1 MSFLVET
8 ETINGIKSQ
17 KDIILEKIHRIK
29 SFNNN
34 IKKENIAL
42 NSNIA
47 NNINEISPFYSQDKK
62 SEYNSNQNS
71 TNKKVFIKPVV
82 KNKNNI
88 IIKQKYLTNNCIN
101 KYLNFT
107 DIKKLDKNNNNI
119 NVDFINNNI
128 FNLQNKIIVNND
140 SLITET
146 SSDYDIEKISK
157 FHNNINNNEI
167 KEKYF
172 TLNNEKRN
180 NNLINIRGKNMN
192 HNRKK
197 TAELNHIFLKKNN
210 NIMDKV
216 KYKKGKEHLN
226 LNSINSLSN
235 NNINKLN
242 TPLYLRQLFSLSNTF
257 NENDTLNNIYSNTE
271 INNESLTVKATKS
284 KKKIKKNILFKNKNR
299 EIDTLKDNA
308 TQEELQS
315 KSNYYINTEG
325 NPNTKIEEIEITGI
339 RTHKN
344 SNSIN
349 TDSISS
355 KSKTKKLNFLETKRK
370 NLKAIETEKQKLID
384 ESYKNYQKYL
394 SLIQKQQQ
402 EYKEYDEYLKN
413 EINNNQNSQMKLQ
426 ISQNNLNVKNTYSS
440 SNSSYFN
447 LLKNKNKKFIY
458 SRLNDDQLYE
468 NKTMSSKNFCAQKK
482 IMQKFVFPEKKL
494 SDKKEYLTN
503 NDVDVDGDEY
513 AYRYRNE
520 SLLNEANETTNFNYT
535 FKNNNYFENKFKP
548 NHKKVLKINIEDIKR
563 LEKDNIKIKY
573 QKSSTGVNFINTNK
587 IKTSMMNKNINF
599 SNNNINF
606 NSYDAKTIKS
616 KKTKKKI
623 KADIFQTVNCFKNNN
638 EILTSNNS
646 KNKLS
651 LNNVKKRLIL
661 KKLMKNI
668 QQEKEL
674 IHSKQKYKNSNS
686 NIKSCH
692 SKGNSIKKNEEF
704 NIYKET
710 LSSCILTHNN
720 YDIHRMI
727 SEEKKRILNKF
738 SNNNMSKFQGN
749 RNNNSNNEYYSQVEI
764 NNNNTLNNDKNSNF
778 YKIKNGL
785 YYSAFESNINEDI

>member
-42 NSNIA
+42 NSNIT

-101 KYLNFT
+101 KYLNFS

-140 SLITET
+140 SLIAET

-271 INNESLTVKATKS
+271 INNESLTVKATKIN
-284 KKKIKKNILFKNKNR
+284 KKIKKK
-299 EIDTLKDNA
+299 
-308 TQEELQS
+308 
-315 KSNYYINTEG
+315 
-325 NPNTKIEEIEITGI
+325 
-339 RTHKN
+339 H
-344 SNSIN
+344 
-349 TDSISS
+349 
-355 KSKTKKLNFLETKRK
+355 
-370 NLKAIETEKQKLID
+370 
-384 ESYKNYQKYL
+384 
-394 SLIQKQQQ
+394 
-402 EYKEYDEYLKN
+402 
-413 EINNNQNSQMKLQ
+413 
-426 ISQNNLNVKNTYSS
+426 
-440 SNSSYFN
+440 
-447 LLKNKNKKFIY
+447 FI
-458 SRLNDDQLYE
+458 
-468 NKTMSSKNFCAQKK
+468 
-482 IMQKFVFPEKKL
+482 
-494 SDKKEYLTN
+494 
-503 NDVDVDGDEY
+503 
-513 AYRYRNE
+513 
-520 SLLNEANETTNFNYT
+520 
-535 FKNNNYFENKFKP
+535 
-548 NHKKVLKINIEDIKR
+548 
-563 LEKDNIKIKY
+563 
-573 QKSSTGVNFINTNK
+573 
-587 IKTSMMNKNINF
+587 
-599 SNNNINF
+599 
-606 NSYDAKTIKS
+606 
-616 KKTKKKI
+616 
-623 KADIFQTVNCFKNNN
+623 
-638 EILTSNNS
+638 
-646 KNKLS
+646 
-651 LNNVKKRLIL
+651 
-661 KKLMKNI
+661 
-668 QQEKEL
+668 
-674 IHSKQKYKNSNS
+674 
-686 NIKSCH
+686 
-692 SKGNSIKKNEEF
+692 
-704 NIYKET
+704 
-710 LSSCILTHNN
+710 
-720 YDIHRMI
+720 
-727 SEEKKRILNKF
+727 
-738 SNNNMSKFQGN
+738 
-749 RNNNSNNEYYSQVEI
+749 
-764 NNNNTLNNDKNSNF
+764 
-778 YKIKNGL
+778 
-785 YYSAFESNINEDI
+785 